1 MRIQNHIRVE
11 SLELYDL
18 EIQTR
23 TILTNANIEQ

>member
-1 MRIQNHIRVE
+1 MCIQNHIRVE